1 MQDVGLISHGAV
13 VVKDG
18 RILAIG
24 PTESIRERYS
34 ALQVI
39 NASGQV
45 VCPGFVDPH
54 THVVYSGDRINEFE
68 QRIRGATYLE
78 IMAAGGGIVSTM
90 RATRHASVEAN
101 WWRRRCL
108 AWRKCCAWARP
119 RPKSKPATAW
129 TWRAS

>member
-1 MQDVGLISHGAV
+1 MTLDADLLIHSAAQVVTCASDVPKRGAAMQDVGLISHGAV

-54 THVVYSGDRINEFE
+54 THVVYAGDRLGEFE
-68 QRIRGATYLE
+68 QRIRGAT
-78 IMAAGGGIVSTM
+78 
-90 RATRHASVEAN
+90 
-101 WWRRRCL
+101 
-108 AWRKCCAWARP
+108 
-119 RPKSKPATAW
+119 
-129 TWRAS
+129 